1 MIKYNLKCDS
11 SHIFEAWF
19 KNSAAYDTQKERS
32 VISCAICGSNTVEK
46 APMAPSLP
54 KKGNSDAVVAK
65 ETQEAEAKQVGIAMT
80 ALKEIQKT
88 VEENC
93 DYVGNQFAEEA
104 RKIHYGESDIRGI
117 YGEATEEERT
127 ELSDEGVEIAA
138 LPWIPTSDA

>member
-54 KKGNSDAVVAK
+54 KKGNSDTAIAK
-65 ETQEAEAKQVGIAMT
+65 ETQEAEAKQVAIAMT

-104 RKIHYGESDIRGI
+104 RKIHYGETDIRGI

-138 LPWIPTSDA
+138 LPWLPTSDA